1 MADQYSNQNNPDQS
15 STQDQ
20 YGNKNLG
27 TNIGT
32 GDYAHQGA
40 GTDLGTDQYT
50 NSGRDTG
57 EGAGTD
63 TATDLDADQ
72 YTSWNKGTYQYPRTG
87 ADPETGGAGPDPY
100 TPPNTPIVSGGEGLY
115 GDEDEPRSEQNRDRH
130 GNPYQYGSQGGPVPP
145 GSSQDQY
152 GTRGSQDQYGNQQ

>member
-15 STQDQ
+15 GTQDQ
-20 YGNKNLG
+20 SDNRDVG

-57 EGAGTD
+57 EGARTD
-63 TATDLDADQ
+63 TDTDLDADQ

-87 ADPETGGAGPDPY
+87 ADPETGSVGVDPY
-100 TPPNTPIVSGGEGLY
+100 TPPNTPIVSGGDGLY
-115 GDEDEPRSEQNRDRH
+115 GDEDEPRSEENRDRH
-130 GNPYQYGSQGGPVPP
+130 CNPYQYGSQGGPVPP
-145 GSSQDQY
+145 GSSHDQY
-152 GTRGSQDQYGNQQ
+152 GTIGSQDQYGNQQ